1 LLGDGLVAFS
11 RYSLHGEPVQ
21 RVTVTEELP
30 EKRCEVAARALST
43 SGRLLVPDEVIRTG
57 NCRLVESAS

>member
-1 LLGDGLVAFS
+1 V
-11 RYSLHGEPVQ
+11 HGEPIQ